1 MLLQIKN
8 KFIIPKIGYLHV
20 SILPICAPSFNL
32 MLVKIKNLGV
42 AIDWI
47 GKKIYWTDET
57 LKSIEVSELDGK
69 NRLKLFSVSLD
80 APRGIALDP
89 FER

>member
-1 MLLQIKN
+1 
-8 KFIIPKIGYLHV
+8 
-20 SILPICAPSFNL
+20 
-32 MLVKIKNLGV
+32 V